1 MSSVPDQLT
10 GICAG
15 LLVGNGSW
23 GSRVYNNI
31 LINEMA
37 RTGYELTSESVRDLL
52 SLGRPAVDWQ
62 ALSTSFGVPASRV
75 DSVSALR
82 RAFQAALAERG
93 PRLIE
98 VVLP

>member
-1 MSSVPDQLT
+1 M
-10 GICAG
+10 ARE
-15 LLVGNGSW
+15 GSDVVVVLA
-23 GSRVYNNI
+23 SNRRYNI